1 MSTHVR
7 SASYTM
13 VCAHV
18 RGGNPRALAS
28 GLSPVIVDKYGIAY
42 ISLGLAHKEI
52 FQKVGKGGIY
62 MYVWT

>member
-1 MSTHVR
+1 M
-7 SASYTM
+7 M
-13 VCAHV
+13 CANG

-42 ISLGLAHKEI
+42 ISLDLAHKEI